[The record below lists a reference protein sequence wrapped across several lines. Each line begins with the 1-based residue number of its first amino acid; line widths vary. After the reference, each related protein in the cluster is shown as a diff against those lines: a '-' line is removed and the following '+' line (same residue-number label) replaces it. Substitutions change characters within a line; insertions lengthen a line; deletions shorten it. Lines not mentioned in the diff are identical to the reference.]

1 MSVICKEAYYN
12 SSTGKNLIR
21 ALIWHDD
28 KETPIGVFQIAHG
41 VCEHIGRYD
50 DFARFLASNGFVVC
64 GNDHLGHGKSVN
76 SLAELG
82 YTTEENGDV
91 RMVDDMHILTR
102 IMKKRYPELP
112 YFLFGHSMGSFA
124 ARIYAAD
131 FGEELAGAIFCGTGQ
146 IPSVVSLLKDAV
158 EKVTNTIG
166 GEKSSMGTMQ
176 MLGKLW
182 SLPYKNDNDP
192 LAWLSVDLENREKY
206 REDPLC
212 NFNLKL
218 SGLRDLLK
226 LQLGACSPE
235 WTIRMPL
242 YLPVLLISGEN
253 DPVGSNGK
261 GVIAL
266 ADALEAAGIEP
277 TVILYPNMRHEIL
290 NETEKEKVYFD
301 IKNWLVSV
309 MNGEFRI
316 K

>member
-12 SSTGKNLIR
+12 SSTGKDTIR

-28 KETPIGVFQIAHG
+28 TVAPIGVFQIAHG

-64 GNDHLGHGKSVN
+64 GNDHLGHGKSVK
-76 SLAELG
+76 SLADLG
-82 YTTEENGDV
+82 HTADENGDV
-91 RMVDDMHILTR
+91 RMVDDMHILTC
-102 IMKKRYPELP
+102 IMKKRYPNLP

-131 FGEELAGAIFCGTGQ
+131 FGHELDGVIFCGTGQ
-146 IPSVVSLLKDAV
+146 IPGVAALLKDAV
-158 EKVTNTIG
+158 EKTIDKIG
-166 GEKSSMGTMQ
+166 VRKSSLGTMQ
-176 MLGKLW
+176 LLGKLW
-182 SLPYKNDNDP
+182 SIPYKNDNDP
-192 LAWLSVDLENREKY
+192 LAWLSVDLENRERY

-226 LQLGACSPE
+226 LQLGACAPD

-242 YLPVLLISGEN
+242 YLPVLLISGEK

-266 ADALEAAGIEP
+266 ADALEMAGIEP

-301 IKNWLVSV
+301 IKNWLMQVL
-309 MNGEFRI
+309 NGEFKI

>member
-131 FGEELAGAIFCGTGQ
+131 FGEELAGAIFCGTVRFLCRVPFKGR
-146 IPSVVSLLKDAV
+146 S
-158 EKVTNTIG
+158 
-166 GEKSSMGTMQ
+166 
-176 MLGKLW
+176 
-182 SLPYKNDNDP
+182 
-192 LAWLSVDLENREKY
+192 REGHKHH
-206 REDPLC
+206 RRRKEQH
-212 NFNLKL
+212 
-218 SGLRDLLK
+218 GHH
-226 LQLGACSPE
+226 
-235 WTIRMPL
+235 
-242 YLPVLLISGEN
+242 
-253 DPVGSNGK
+253 
-261 GVIAL
+261 
-266 ADALEAAGIEP
+266 ADARQA
-277 TVILYPNMRHEIL
+277 
-290 NETEKEKVYFD
+290 
-301 IKNWLVSV
+301 LVTAL
-309 MNGEFRI
+309 
-316 K
+316 